1 MDRLRRATRRPPITN
16 KPVESKAKPDGSG
29 TEDGAELLVTG
40 VLKTMANGGSIM
52 LLVLIPM
59 QY

>member
-1 MDRLRRATRRPPITN
+1 M
-16 KPVESKAKPDGSG
+16 ESHQTKPDGSG

-40 VLKTMANGGSIM
+40 VLKVIWKGGSLV
-52 LLVLIPM
+52 LLVSIPM

>member
-1 MDRLRRATRRPPITN
+1 MEIKAT
-16 KPVESKAKPDGSG
+16 PDGSG

-40 VLKTMANGGSIM
+40 VLKIRANAGSIE
-52 LLVLIPM
+52 LVVFIPT